1 MNKIKAYI
9 RLLVSMLVCVY
20 AVSACTGVEEFMPEG
35 NGSVGYP
42 VTLAAIQPYADTKI
56 SVNGTSVAWE
66 QDDKIQLTAVAAD
79 NSTGT
84 SELTWFSSIEG
95 KDGHT
100 ASFSGF
106 VSMSSAPQ
114 DCYFVYPVE
123 SSTVIDAA
131 TGKITLYYNSQ
142 SGQHEPFMYA
152 KTAYDENGIY
162 ARLAHVG
169 AVLEVDVQIDDVAYI
184 SFAGNRLETLS
195 PVIVDAQTGAVSF
208 TSQSNVQITVPVQK
222 DGKTYIAVPPV
233 NLEKGFSIICSNSD
247 GSRSMIKTFS
257 SDGGLGS
264 GYDFT
269 SKVGHIIPITLTGTL
284 ESYSVTSSLPVVE
297 HTKNGGLLT
306 GTAVR
311 FTMNKVGVS
320 DKLIEEWGATLVN
333 SDGIVVRDLKLTNA
347 EPMRG
352 NEVVMNVANNWKLL
366 PAGTYTFTPYYM
378 IYGQRISMNSQN
390 VTVSDPGIRLTLN
403 GQTSYDKYKAG
414 NVSGANSHT
423 NTKIEGI
430 SVSTNVDLS
439 LIDSYSAS
447 LSDENGN
454 NADLGTPSVSSGT
467 EVIASY
473 GDRTRTKYQAYRFK
487 ASLKVG
493 AITVSQERD
502 FHITGLPYEADFTK
516 GNPTGMSPA
525 WGMIS
530 TKYSDSR
537 VVYTGS
543 SAVRSP
549 GFYVPDSQLYVKT
562 ACDCGHNVTS
572 NSRTATMSIAV
583 CSSTE
588 QTIRQG
594 TSLAFGR
601 DYYTAGWASGFKSK
615 GYLNC
620 PAKFALKASTP
631 SLMYSLSL
639 GSSFLGS
646 NTFVSFRHKIEYS
659 E

>member
-1 MNKIKAYI
+1 
-9 RLLVSMLVCVY
+9 MLVCVY
-20 AVSACTGVEEFMPEG
+20 AVSACTGVEEFLPEG

-66 QDDKIQLTAVAAD
+66 QEDKIQLTAVAAD

-84 SELTWFSSIEG
+84 SELTWFSGMEG

-106 VSMSSAPQ
+106 VSMSSAPV
-114 DCYFVYPVE
+114 DCYFIYPVE

-169 AVLEVDVQIDDVAYI
+169 AVLELDVQIDDVAQI

-195 PVIVDAQTGAVSF
+195 PVIVNALTGDVSF

-311 FTMNKVGVS
+311 FAMNKGGVS

-333 SDGIVVRDLKLTNA
+333 SDGMVVRDLKYTNA
-347 EPMRG
+347 DPMRG
-352 NEVVMNVANNWKLL
+352 NEVVMNVTNNWKLL

-378 IYGQRISMNSQN
+378 IYGQRISLNSQN

-414 NVSGANSHT
+414 NVPGANSHT

-454 NADLGTPSVSSGT
+454 DADLGAPSVSSGT

-473 GDRTRTKYQAYRFK
+473 GDKTRTKYQAYRFK

-502 FHITGLPYEADFTK
+502 FHITGLPLEANFSTNPSNWTPKWSYIGITGYSNKWVTFKK
-516 GNPTGMSPA
+516 GSGGFRSPAFHIPSDIGVQTQIDAHTNCSNTSDRDIHITTCTNTHNSAVTSGVTTYRPKYSSVLANSLKSQGYSSWITGYTLNPTKNCML
-525 WGMIS
+525 
-530 TKYSDSR
+530 YSVLIDNESIIFINQTR
-537 VVYTGS
+537 VG
-543 SAVRSP
+543 
-549 GFYVPDSQLYVKT
+549 
-562 ACDCGHNVTS
+562 
-572 NSRTATMSIAV
+572 I
-583 CSSTE
+583 
-588 QTIRQG
+588 
-594 TSLAFGR
+594 
-601 DYYTAGWASGFKSK
+601 FK
-615 GYLNC
+615 
-620 PAKFALKASTP
+620 LKIH
-631 SLMYSLSL
+631 Y
-639 GSSFLGS
+639 
-646 NTFVSFRHKIEYS
+646 K
-659 E
+659 

>member
-1 MNKIKAYI
+1 MRI
-9 RLLVSMLVCVY
+9 LLNLLIAMY
-20 AVSACTGVEEFMPEG
+20 AVSACTGIDGFIEEGTESA
-35 NGSVGYP
+35 NYP
-42 VTLAAIQPYADTKI
+42 VTLSAAHPYADTRI
-56 SVNGTSVAWE
+56 SVNGTAVAWE
-66 QDDKIQLTAVAAD
+66 QDDRIQLTAVSAD

-84 SELTWFSSIEG
+84 AELTWFSGVDG

-100 ASFSGF
+100 AAFSGF
-106 VSMSSAPQ
+106 VSMTSAPQ

-131 TGKITLYYNSQ
+131 TGKMTLYYNSQ
-142 SGQHEPFMYA
+142 SGRHEPFMYA
-152 KTAYDENGIY
+152 KTAYDENGIF
-162 ARLAHVG
+162 ARLVHVG
-169 AVLEVDVQIDDVAYI
+169 AVLEFDVQIDDVAQI

-195 PVIVDAQTGAVSF
+195 PVIVDAQTGDISF

-222 DGKTYIAVPPV
+222 EGKTYIAVPPV

-257 SDGGLGS
+257 SDGGFGS

-297 HTKNGGLLT
+297 HTKKGGLLT

-333 SDGIVVRDLKLTNA
+333 SDGMVVRDLKYTNA
-347 EPMRG
+347 DPMRG
-352 NEVVMNVANNWKLL
+352 NEVVMNVTNNWKLL

-378 IYGQRISMNSQN
+378 IYGQRISLNSQN

-454 NADLGTPSVSSGT
+454 NADLGNPSVSSGT

-473 GDRTRTKYQAYRFK
+473 GDKTRTKFQAYRFK
-487 ASLKVG
+487 ASIKVG
-493 AITVSQERD
+493 AITVSQL
-502 FHITGLPYEADFTK
+502 FHECGHSSTTSSPGASSTTSSTGASSTTSS
-516 GNPTGMSPA
+516 TGA
-525 WGMIS
+525 
-530 TKYSDSR
+530 
-537 VVYTGS
+537 S
-543 SAVRSP
+543 SA
-549 GFYVPDSQLYVKT
+549 T
-562 ACDCGHNVTS
+562 
-572 NSRTATMSIAV
+572 
-583 CSSTE
+583 SST
-588 QTIRQG
+588 G
-594 TSLAFGR
+594 ASSATSSTG
-601 DYYTAGWASGFKSK
+601 AS
-615 GYLNC
+615 
-620 PAKFALKASTP
+620 ST
-631 SLMYSLSL
+631 
-639 GSSFLGS
+639 
-646 NTFVSFRHKIEYS
+646 T
-659 E
+659 

>member
-1 MNKIKAYI
+1 
-9 RLLVSMLVCVY
+9 MLVCVY

-66 QDDKIQLTAVAAD
+66 HDDKIQLTAVAAD

-84 SELTWFSSIEG
+84 SELTWFSSMEG

-169 AVLEVDVQIDDVAYI
+169 AVLEVDVQIEDVAQI

-195 PVIVDAQTGAVSF
+195 PVIVDAKTGEVTFS
-208 TSQSNVQITVPVQK
+208 SQSNVQITVPVQK
-222 DGKTYIAVPPV
+222 EGKTYIAVPPV

-247 GSRSMIKTFS
+247 ASRSMIKTFS
-257 SDGGLGS
+257 SDGGLDS

-269 SKVGHIIPITLTGTL
+269 SKVGHIIPITLTGTF
-284 ESYSVTSSLPVVE
+284 ESYAVTSSLPVVE
-297 HTKNGGLLT
+297 HTKNAGGLLT

-333 SDGIVVRDLKLTNA
+333 SDGIVVRDLKYTNA
-347 EPMRG
+347 DPMRG

-454 NADLGTPSVSSGT
+454 DADLGAPSVSSGT

-473 GDRTRTKYQAYRFK
+473 GDWTRTKYQAYKFK
-487 ASLKVG
+487 ASIKVG
-493 AITVSQERD
+493 ELTVSQERD
-502 FHITGLPYEADFTK
+502 FHITGLPLEANFSTNPSNWTPKWSYIGIAGYSNKWVTFKKGSGGFRSPAFHIPSDIGVQTQIDAHTNCSNTSDRDIHITTCTNTHNSAVTSGVTTYRPKYSGTFADLLTSQGYSSWITGFTL
-516 GNPTGMSPA
+516 NPTKNCML
-525 WGMIS
+525 
-530 TKYSDSR
+530 YSVLIDNESFIFINQTR
-537 VVYTGS
+537 VG
-543 SAVRSP
+543 
-549 GFYVPDSQLYVKT
+549 
-562 ACDCGHNVTS
+562 
-572 NSRTATMSIAV
+572 I
-583 CSSTE
+583 
-588 QTIRQG
+588 
-594 TSLAFGR
+594 
-601 DYYTAGWASGFKSK
+601 FK
-615 GYLNC
+615 
-620 PAKFALKASTP
+620 LKIH
-631 SLMYSLSL
+631 Y
-639 GSSFLGS
+639 
-646 NTFVSFRHKIEYS
+646 K
-659 E
+659 